1 MSTNEIYDVVII
13 GGGPGGLSAA
23 LYASRG
29 RLKTLVVE
37 EKTQMGGQC
46 ATTSELENYPGVMDT
61 GPGLSNKF
69 YEHAKKF
76 GTEFKKD
83 RVTGIKVDA
92 DGLHKRITL
101 KSGEELVSKSVIIAT
116 GTKPRIL
123 GIPGEEEFKGRGV
136 SYCAT
141 CDADFYEELDVV
153 VVGSG
158 NTAVEESCF
167 LTKVVNKVN
176 LVVIH
181 DEGHLDADRIAQEQ
195 AFANP
200 KINFIWNSTVDAIEG
215 DELVNSVRLKNVKTG
230 ELTNLETP
238 GVFMFVGTVPQTDW
252 LKGSIPLAS
261 SGYIEVD
268 GKQESSVAGVFAVGD
283 VTDKFLRQVVTAAG
297 DGAVAAVA
305 AIQYIEQ
312 EEYWH
317 EHVLG
322 ADKPVLAVFWSPL
335 QADSVALM
343 PKIEKFAAENGCK
356 VVPVDSYKNRRLAD
370 RYQAKV
376 LPTVVRLDKG
386 NETYRL
392 ENPTENDFNALLK

>member
-23 LYASRG
+23 LYAARG

-46 ATTSELENYPGVMDT
+46 ATTSELENYPGIMDT
-61 GPGLSNKF
+61 GPGLSDKF
-69 YEHAKKF
+69 FQHAKKF
-76 GTEFKKD
+76 GAEFIKD
-83 RVTGIKVDA
+83 RATGIKVDA
-92 DGLHKRITL
+92 DGLHKRVVL
-101 KSGEELVSKSVIIAT
+101 KSGGELVTKSIIIST

-141 CDADFYEELDVV
+141 CDADFYEEMDVV

-167 LTKVVNKVN
+167 LTKVVDKVN
-176 LVVIH
+176 LIVIH

-215 DELVNSVRLKNVKTG
+215 DELVTSVRLKNIKTG
-230 ELTNLETP
+230 ALSSLETP
-238 GVFMFVGTVPQTDW
+238 GVFMFVGTVPQTQW
-252 LKGSIPLAS
+252 LGDSIPLAD

-268 GKQESSVAGVFAVGD
+268 SKQESSVAGIFAVGD
-283 VTDKFLRQVVTAAG
+283 VCDKFLRQVVTAAG
-297 DGAVAAVA
+297 DGATAAVA

-312 EEYWH
+312 EEFWH

-335 QADSVALM
+335 QSDSVALM
-343 PKIEKFAAENGCK
+343 PKIDQFAVDNGFK

-370 RYQAKV
+370 RYQVKV
-376 LPTVVRLDKG
+376 LPSVVLLDKG
-386 NETYRL
+386 KETCRL
-392 ENPTENDFNALLK
+392 ENPTENDFNDLLK

>member
-37 EKTQMGGQC
+37 EKNQMGGQC
-46 ATTSELENYPGVMDT
+46 ATTWELENYPGVIDT
-61 GPGLSNKF
+61 GPGLSDKF

-76 GTEFKKD
+76 GAEFIRD
-83 RVTGIKVDA
+83 RVVGINVAD
-92 DGLHKRITL
+92 DGLHKTLTL
-101 KSGEELVSKSVIIAT
+101 KSDKELITKTVIIAT

-123 GIPGEEEFKGRGV
+123 GIPGEQEFKGRGV

-141 CDADFYEELDVV
+141 CDADFYEDLDVI

-158 NTAVEESCF
+158 NTAVEEACF
-167 LTKVVNKVN
+167 LTKVVNKVM

-181 DEGHLDADRIAQEQ
+181 EEGHLDADRIAQEQ

-200 KINFIWNSTVDAIEG
+200 KIEFVWNSCVDAIEG
-215 DELVNSVRLKNVKTG
+215 DELVTSVRLKNIKTG
-230 ELTNLETP
+230 ELTNVETP

-252 LKGSIPLAS
+252 LKGSVPLTTA
-261 SGYIEVD
+261 GYLDVD
-268 GKQESSVAGVFAVGD
+268 RKQETSMAGIFGVGD
-283 VTDKFLRQVVTAAG
+283 VCDKFLRQVVTAAG

-322 ADKPVLAVFWSPL
+322 AEKPVLAMFWSPL
-335 QADSVALM
+335 QAESVALM
-343 PKIEKFAAENGCK
+343 PKLEKFATDNGFKC
-356 VVPVDSYKNRRLAD
+356 VAIDSYKNKRLAD
-370 RYQAKV
+370 RYQVKS
-376 LPTVVRLDKG
+376 LPTVVRLNKG
-386 NETYRL
+386 KEVCRL
-392 ENPTENDFNALLK
+392 EQPTETDLTKLMV